1 MDFHNRQTLELIGLI
16 YDAVADASRW
26 PAFLGAFAS
35 AVGACGGTLA
45 LRPPEGKEFWILCWA
60 GYTDDDVQV
69 YVERYAAID
78 PWTTTA
84 ARQPEGCVMADPEF
98 CPRPEMEAS
107 AAFREFYAP
116 RNYLHGMGG
125 IIQVK
130 ESGQS
135 AISVTRNAEAGP
147 FGETEKDVLR
157 PLMPH
162 LKRAA
167 TLHGELGLLRRKV
180 EMLTD
185 HLDRY
190 PHAFFLT
197 DPDCR
202 VLYANAAA
210 RELSLSGDGPRME
223 HGRLSL
229 CSSGENAALRQAV
242 QELSA
247 QRGEPLRRL
256 VVRSSQG
263 RPYRLIV
270 MPAKD
275 MGAIAL
281 SVSLPAVSIL
291 AVMREMRTEADVPLL
306 RDLFSLTPAEARV
319 AGKLAI
325 GQSVEEIATEEAL
338 SLETVRTHVK
348 RALAK
353 TGTERQGELISL
365 ILRSA
370 PVRRT
375 QFR

>member
-1 MDFHNRQTLELIGLI
+1 MDFLNSQTLELIGLI
-16 YDAVADASRW
+16 YDAVPDASRW
-26 PAFLGAFAS
+26 PAFLHAFAN
-35 AVGACGGTLA
+35 AVGACGSTLA
-45 LRPPEGKEFWILCWA
+45 LRPPEGKEFWIVCWA
-60 GYTDDDVQV
+60 GYTDDDIQA
-69 YVERYAAID
+69 YTERYAAID
-78 PWTTTA
+78 PWMTKA

-98 CPRPEMEAS
+98 CPRAEMEAS
-107 AAFREFYAP
+107 TAFRKFYAP
-116 RNYLHGMGG
+116 RNYIHGMGG

-130 ESGQS
+130 ESGRS
-135 AISVTRNAEAGP
+135 AISLTRSAEAGP

-180 EMLTD
+180 ELFTD

-197 DPDCR
+197 DPDCG

-210 RELSLSGDGPRME
+210 RELSGDGPRME

-229 CSSGENAALRQAV
+229 RSTSENAALQHAV
-242 QELSA
+242 KELSA
-247 QRGEPLRRL
+247 ERGEPRRL
-256 VVRSSQG
+256 VVQSSQG
-263 RPYRLIV
+263 QPYRLIV
-270 MPAKD
+270 MSAKD

-281 SVSLPAVSIL
+281 STSLPAVSIL
-291 AVMREMRTEADVPLL
+291 AVTPEMRTEADVPLL

-319 AGKLAI
+319 AGKLAT
-325 GQSVEEIATEEAL
+325 GQSIEEIATEEAV